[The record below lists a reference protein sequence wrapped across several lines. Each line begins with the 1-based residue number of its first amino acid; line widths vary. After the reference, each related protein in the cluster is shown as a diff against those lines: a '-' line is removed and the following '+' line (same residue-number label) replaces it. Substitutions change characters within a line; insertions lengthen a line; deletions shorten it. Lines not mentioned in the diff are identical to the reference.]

1 MSIEKDKEL
10 SERNREIVE
19 RIDLRAKSKNKTL
32 AQVERELKFGNGT
45 IGKWKTG
52 HKSPPFES
60 LRLIAMHL
68 ETTVAYI
75 TGETD
80 DPEIKKALGDNV
92 EGSARGEAEF
102 MRLWSRLSPERQ
114 ARELAFLREEALKSE
129 AEQDS

>member
-60 LRLIAMHL
+60 LRLIAVHL

-80 DPEIKKALGDNV
+80 DPEIKKALDPKTGGVSDAKQKLYDAIANLTDEQCTKLLGVV
-92 EGSARGEAEF
+92 EWAKEN
-102 MRLWSRLSPERQ
+102 
-114 ARELAFLREEALKSE
+114 K
-129 AEQDS
+129 